1 MEALS
6 QVLENE
12 LASFGAAHMEKVSV
26 LPVEAFHEALE
37 SRVMFHRD
45 REGVRQYETTVLCA
59 VNDGGVE
66 SGGR

>member
-1 MEALS
+1 
-6 QVLENE
+6 
-12 LASFGAAHMEKVSV
+12 
-26 LPVEAFHEALE
+26 
-37 SRVMFHRD
+37 MFHRD